1 MWGEWANLACERK
14 ISPKIL
20 FSSDES
26 DSKSGDTESSGV
38 NSEDEIVNSDDGSN
52 DAETIE
58 EENMT
63 RNEQWE
69 KCISEV

>member
-1 MWGEWANLACERK
+1 MWGEWANLVCERK
-14 ISPKIL
+14 ISPKI

-69 KCISEV
+69 KCIIEL